1 VRIPTLSHSASDDT
15 VFAEVLSRRTARG
28 DTPLLAAVRG
38 GHERA
43 VTLLLSYGV
52 DVATGVFVPRLLAL
66 PATALGTAAAASRA
80 SSIVEAQAPPVPQVE
95 WPGAAPA
102 SPRDAAVS
110 VLSELVGS
118 VVDSAVSAEFDA
130 SAAAGAC
137 VRAPNLLDWRTE
149 TASRELPCLAR
160 GTRWRPTTGME
171 AAWLGAPIRARPV
184 SVISSLKRARR
195 THSTQ

>member
-1 VRIPTLSHSASDDT
+1 ML
-15 VFAEVLSRRTARG
+15 AEVLSRRTAKG

-52 DVATGVFVPRLLAL
+52 DISTGLFIPRLLAL
-66 PATALGTAAAASRA
+66 PAAALGTAAAASHA
-80 SSIVEAQAPPVPQVE
+80 SSVVEGQAPPVPQAE

-130 SAAAGAC
+130 FAAAGAC
-137 VRAPNLLDWRTE
+137 VRPSLLDWRTE
-149 TASRELPCLAR
+149 KTSRELRCLAGGRQLPAPHHR
-160 GTRWRPTTGME
+160 GGGSL
-171 AAWLGAPIRARPV
+171 AAACRYGHARP
-184 SVISSLKRARR
+184 A
-195 THSTQ
+195 